1 MKLQKNITY
10 ALGLFTLFIVL
21 SILVIT
27 KTTQG
32 FNQGIISLI
41 TSWRNPILT
50 KVMIFITYT
59 GEWFIYLPIIFVL
72 MIFPKFRMK
81 YGIPLFIALFLS
93 AGFNIVFKH
102 IFSVPRPDAYT
113 HLVEES
119 GFGFPSGHATNST
132 AFIGFLAYLLMTYSK
147 KELRTVICV
156 SSITLIAL
164 IGISRVYL
172 GVHSPTD
179 IIGGVLLGSFVLNIS
194 IFGYKKI
201 QPRIRKTAQ
210 VKNRGA

>member
-1 MKLQKNITY
+1 MKLQKNLTY
-10 ALGLFTLFIVL
+10 ALGLFALFLIL

-32 FNQGIISLI
+32 FNQGIISII
-41 TSWRNPILT
+41 TSWRNPILN
-50 KVMIFITYT
+50 KIMIFITYI
-59 GEWFIYLPIIFVL
+59 GEWFVYLPIIFVL
-72 MIFPKFRMK
+72 IIVPKYRIK

-102 IFSVPRPDAYT
+102 IFSVPRPDALT

-147 KELRTVICV
+147 KELKNVICV
-156 SSITLIAL
+156 SAIILIL
-164 IGISRVYL
+164 FIGVSRVYL

-201 QPRIRKTAQ
+201 QPRI
-210 VKNRGA
+210 KNSSNKR